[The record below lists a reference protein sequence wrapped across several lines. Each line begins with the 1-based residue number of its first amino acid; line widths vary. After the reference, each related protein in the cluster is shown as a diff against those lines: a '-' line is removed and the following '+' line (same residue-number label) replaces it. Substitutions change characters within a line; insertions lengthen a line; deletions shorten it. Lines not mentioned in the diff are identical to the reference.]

1 MKLRYVK
8 QFALLVGIIPM
19 ILWANPADDLKS
31 AAEAGDVAF
40 VLVTDPNVFDI
51 DQARGIIG
59 AAMGQIKKSV
69 MIELDRSDPS
79 NSDLVMKYR
88 LAAAPVPLVLVFASN
103 GALAGGKIAAQTTPE
118 QLVSMVPTPKKSQV
132 IQAIQ
137 SGKLVFI
144 TATRKSMASGSKVI
158 GACAAACQQMKGNS
172 VSIQVDMDDNNEV
185 RFMNELKINRQSNKP
200 VTVVI
205 NAKGQVTGTLEE
217 ALNAGNLV
225 QAATQVAS
233 SGCCPAGSGKT
244 CGPVRK

>member
-1 MKLRYVK
+1 MNLRYVK
-8 QFALLVGIIPM
+8 QFVLLVGIVPM

-40 VLVTDPNVFDI
+40 VLVTDPNAIDV

-59 AAMGQIKKSV
+59 AAMGQVRKSV
-69 MIELDRSDPS
+69 MVELDRSDPN

-103 GALAGGKIAAQTTPE
+103 GVLAGGKVAAQITPD
-118 QLVSMVPTPKKSQV
+118 QLVSMVPTPKKTQV

-137 SGKLVFI
+137 SGKSVFL
-144 TATRKSMASGSKVI
+144 TATRKSMVSGSKVM
-158 GACAAACQQMKGNS
+158 GACAAACQQMKGGS

-185 RFMNELKINRQSNKP
+185 RFMNELKINRQSTKP